1 MALFLSV
8 VACAMSGYVFFQ
20 DFESDGIVDSIRNF
34 RDETKQA
41 FADVRSRLGD
51 KSPESLRWDRVR
63 ERVDRVEGMV
73 RSGDER
79 ADYYLEVLSTD
90 LSLLRDY
97 ATEKSAETLGDVMG
111 KIGEIRAKLTE
122 DRPDAVRRL
131 RALSESLAARVK
143 SVTGGG
149 DDSGADD

>member
-1 MALFLSV
+1 M
-8 VACAMSGYVFFQ
+8 VA
-20 DFESDGIVDSIRNF
+20 
-34 RDETKQA
+34 
-41 FADVRSRLGD
+41 
-51 KSPESLRWDRVR
+51 
-63 ERVDRVEGMV
+63 
-73 RSGDER
+73 SGDER

-90 LSLLRDY
+90 LALLRDY